1 MANSSDL
8 RHEEE
13 MKQAQ
18 FAMRLSLV
26 FGVIMLLGKSAAY
39 LMTHSVAIFSDAAES
54 VIHVIAVA
62 FAAFSLRLSA
72 RPASRQFLYGYE
84 RIAFFSA
91 GFEGALI
98 VVAAITI
105 LVESIREWMMG
116 LQLQHV
122 GWGVVLI
129 LAAGIL
135 NAGLGYYLIRIGK
148 RTHSLILEADGKHVL
163 TDSWTSIG
171 VVLGLGLVLLTHW
184 KPLDPLV
191 AIAVAINILWS
202 GSRLLW
208 RSAAGLLDYSDP
220 EAGRRIRARLDA
232 ICTDLNLQYHGV
244 RFRTTGYR
252 HLIEVH
258 LLFPS
263 LTHVGEAHALAT
275 ALEER
280 LTEEMG
286 MPAEVITHLE
296 SLEDHAD
303 VHHSQHYTGK
313 PE

>member
-1 MANSSDL
+1 
-8 RHEEE
+8 

-54 VIHVIAVA
+54 VDSRHRGGLCSLQPSA
-62 FAAFSLRLSA
+62 FRASCL
-72 RPASRQFLYGYE
+72 PAFLYGYE

-129 LAAGIL
+129 LAAGVL
-135 NAGLGYYLIRIGK
+135 NAGLGYYLIRIGR

-171 VVLGLGLVLLTHW
+171 VVLGLVLVLLTHW

-232 ICTDLNLQYHGV
+232 ICIGLEHSISRRAFQNYGV
-244 RFRTTGYR
+244 PALDRGASPLPERDARGRGARAGHSAGRTADGRDR
-252 HLIEVH
+252 HAGRGDYA
-258 LLFPS
+258 P
-263 LTHVGEAHALAT
+263 
-275 ALEER
+275 
-280 LTEEMG
+280 
-286 MPAEVITHLE
+286 
-296 SLEDHAD
+296 
-303 VHHSQHYTGK
+303 
-313 PE
+313 